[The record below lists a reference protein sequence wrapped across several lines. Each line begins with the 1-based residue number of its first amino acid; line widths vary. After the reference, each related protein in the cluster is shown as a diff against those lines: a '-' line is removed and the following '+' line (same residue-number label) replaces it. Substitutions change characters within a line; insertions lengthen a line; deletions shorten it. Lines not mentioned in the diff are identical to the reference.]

1 MNMTR
6 SIRIV
11 IPGALI
17 LLAGSSGCSLLYD
30 SECQAGD
37 RCPDDGSSTDATGT
51 TGETTTSVGPTT
63 ATMTTVTTDTTS
75 VDSSDGEDTSTS
87 TGQDID
93 CRLDAWVEGSEC
105 PANAPFCIDGMCTR
119 CSKNDG
125 EANSCSAQAGGLVC
139 LDSGECV
146 ECLSGMD
153 TDACGASTPICSSEN
168 ECVACTSHDQCP
180 GGAGCDLFAGTCLPP
195 DAVFETDA
203 AGIGASLNTI
213 GPGGRGT
220 IRVMDESYIGPGLNI
235 PTGSTIAIIG
245 FADDTSFVVN
255 DGFPAFTINGGTTL
269 YLERFAVSRVGANAF
284 GINSQGDV
292 WLDDSTVENF
302 TRGINSTGGR
312 VHLENTR
319 MIQNSGAGV
328 YSTGNQD
335 ITLLNVI
342 LAGNGTD
349 SGLSNGFVATGSP
362 MLEMVYVTIAQNTG
376 DSSGAIDAPTAT
388 GTIRNSIIVSSN
400 LSASISANE
409 DLDITYSAVAD
420 DDFLGGEGV
429 MPIASYGA
437 LMLDANWEIGAGSSA
452 ANIALRVEGD
462 PSTDINGVARPNV
475 GENDFAGADLPD

>member
-1 MNMTR
+1 MNHSFSLAHLHGLGSCLG
-6 SIRIV
+6 SI
-11 IPGALI
+11 AL
-17 LLAGSSGCSLLYD
+17 SSCSLVIDEDPSHCLNNA
-30 SECQAGD
+30 EIM
-37 RCPDDGSSTDATGT
+37 CPAESGSTSPGETGT
-51 TGETTTSVGPTT
+51 TSTTATSTTGADASTTTSTAETT
-63 ATMTTVTTDTTS
+63 G
-75 VDSSDGEDTSTS
+75 VDSTTGASVECEGEGGYDA
-87 TGQDID
+87 D
-93 CRLDAWVEGSEC
+93 CPFD
-105 PANAPFCIDGMCTR
+105 APFCVEGTCTKCSQDG
-119 CSKNDG
+119 G
-125 EANSCSAQAGGLVC
+125 QPNSCSVRAGGLVC
-139 LDSGECV
+139 LGSGECV
-146 ECLSGMD
+146 ECLGG
-153 TDACGASTPICSSEN
+153 TNADACGASTPICSSEN

-220 IRVMDESYIGPGLNI
+220 IRVMDESYIGPGLNM
-235 PTGSTIAIIG
+235 PAGSVIAIIG